1 MKEGLPLPDP
11 GTKCMSPVSPALAG
25 EFFTSEPPG
34 KPQLHCNCRPAA
46 GTVHA
51 LDFNPVWICRN
62 EGDEAGWVLQLVVL
76 VASSTIKQ
84 NWHRGYLSLPCFKM
98 FKALS
103 HSTSFVPLTAIYD
116 IPISQ
121 MRRLRSGCCSDLPSS
136 LVSKGFIAQRQPL
149 SCSLPR
155 ESQDLSWVLLSH
167 PWSGLWAGESQ
178 PQAPPLA
185 GPTASVRGAEAGG
198 GCFLP
203 SLPLLGCR
211 PCLSGLPKGALS
223 KLAEFYTLR
232 GNGHHCVTSASPE
245 DRDRTGSCAC
255 QPWEQDCV

>member
-1 MKEGLPLPDP
+1 
-11 GTKCMSPVSPALAG
+11 MSPVSPALAG
-25 EFFTSEPPG
+25 EFFTAEPPG
-34 KPQLHCNCRPAA
+34 RPQLHCNCCPAA
-46 GTVHA
+46 GAVKA

-76 VASSTIKQ
+76 VAFSTSKQ
-84 NWHRGYLSLPCFKM
+84 NWGHRGYLSLPCFKM

-103 HSTSFVPLTAIYD
+103 HRTSFVPLTAIYG

-136 LVSKGFIAQRQPL
+136 LVSKVFIAQRQPL

-155 ESQDLSWVLLSH
+155 EPQNLSWVLLSH

-185 GPTASVRGAEAGG
+185 GPTASVRGAEAAG
-198 GCFLP
+198 GCLLP
-203 SLPLLGCR
+203 SLPLLGCKHR
-211 PCLSGLPKGALS
+211 LSGLPKGALS
-223 KLAEFYTLR
+223 KLAELYTLR
-232 GNGHHCVTSASPE
+232 GNGHRCVTSASPE
-245 DRDRTGSCAC
+245 DRGRAGSCDYE
-255 QPWEQDCV
+255 P